1 MSNGIVLPISA
12 FAAATTGTLA
22 LGLISRWID
31 RKVTA
36 RLQWR
41 VGPPWYQPLADVIK
55 LLGKETLLPDT
66 ARGTGFLLMPVVA
79 FAAVSLAATI
89 LWWVTFSPTSGFVGD
104 LIVVWYLLTVPGLTA
119 VLGGSMSGNP
129 LAAVG
134 AAREMKLILAYELP
148 LLLAVLAAIMGA
160 TADVAAG
167 GTTFAGFRLG
177 ALKLA
182 ETQGVWAT
190 IGCVVAFIVALM
202 ATQAKLGLTP
212 FDIAEAECEIAGGP
226 FIEYSGAPLA
236 LIHMTRA
243 MLMAVMPL
251 FLITIFWGGFS
262 FASIGLAVGSILKYV
277 LVIVVFVL
285 VRNTNPRIRIDHA
298 LRFFWFGMTPL
309 ALIALVLSMLYTL

>member
-1 MSNGIVLPISA
+1 VSIVLAIPA

-22 LGLISRWID
+22 LGFISRWID

-55 LLGKETLLPDT
+55 LLGKETLLPDA
-66 ARGTGFLLMPVVA
+66 ARGTGFLLMPVVG
-79 FAAVSLAATI
+79 FAAVSLGATI

-104 LIVVWYLLTVPGLTA
+104 LVVVWYLLTVPGLTA

-160 TADVAAG
+160 GAAEDVAG
-167 GTTFAGFRLG
+167 GDNTFVGFRLG

-182 ETQGVWAT
+182 ETEGVLAT
-190 IGCVVAFIVALM
+190 IGCVVAFVVALM
-202 ATQAKLGLTP
+202 STQAKLGLTP
-212 FDIAEAECEIAGGP
+212 FDIAEAECEIATGP

-236 LIHMTRA
+236 LVHMERA

-251 FLITIFWGGFS
+251 FLITVFWGGFS
-262 FASIGLAVGSILKYV
+262 FASVGLAVGSVLKYV

-309 ALIALVLSMLYTL
+309 ALIALVLSMI